1 MKKINIFRTI
11 VYLTLIFFALQIP
24 FSVKSEILINPE
36 AGKEKNFQ
44 VNARCAIAMDSQ
56 SNIVLYEKN
65 AQMLVPMA
73 STTKIVTTLVALK
86 YGNLDKK
93 IEISERAANIHGS
106 TVGYKKGEF
115 ITLKELLYG
124 LMLRS
129 GNDAAIAIAEG
140 VSGSVDEFVKLMN
153 EYAAQIGIC
162 NTHFESPHGL
172 DSEKHYSTAYDLAKA
187 TSKAK
192 EIKLFNEIVQS
203 KSVDGKVYGF
213 TRSYANINKILWQ
226 LPEANGVKTGF
237 TGNAGKCLVTSV
249 NIHGRDV
256 IIVVLNCYDR
266 WKQTIRIKK
275 YVEDNY
281 EIKNIAK
288 KGEIL
293 AEIPVKSLRGKVK
306 IGASANISLP
316 IKTGC
321 TYETKVVCPSKLSS
335 SVNKG
340 DKVGSI
346 YVYQDKELIYIK
358 ELIAQ
363 NTISEKNN
371 KIFRIIN
378 KIS

>member
-1 MKKINIFRTI
+1 MKKLTNFKFL
-11 VYLTLIFFALQIP
+11 VYLTLILFVFQT
-24 FSVKSEILINPE
+24 SVCAKAE
-36 AGKEKNFQ
+36 AVIHEVPDKTKNLQ
-44 VNARCAIAMDSQ
+44 VNARCAIAMDSE
-56 SNIVLYEKN
+56 SNIVLYDKN
-65 AQMLVPMA
+65 AQVLVPMA

-93 IEISERAANIHGS
+93 IEISEKAANIHGS
-106 TVGYKKGEF
+106 TVGYKKGEL
-115 ITLKELLYG
+115 ISLRELLYG

-129 GNDAAIAIAEG
+129 GNDAAIAISEG
-140 VSGSVDEFVKLMN
+140 VSGSVEEFVRLMN
-153 EYAAQIGIC
+153 EYAAQIGLC

-172 DSEKHYSTAYDLAKA
+172 DSDMHYSTAYDLAKA

-203 KSVDGKVYGF
+203 KSVDGKAYGF

-249 NIHGRDV
+249 SIHGRDV

-266 WKQTIRIKK
+266 WKETIRIKK

-288 KGEIL
+288 KDEVL
-293 AEIPVKSLRGKVK
+293 AEVPVKYSVSRVKIGPAADISIPVKTGSAYESK
-306 IGASANISLP
+306 IIYPA
-316 IKTGC
+316 
-321 TYETKVVCPSKLSS
+321 KLSS
-335 SVNKG
+335 SIKKG
-340 DKVGSI
+340 DKLGSV
-346 YVYQDKELIYIK
+346 YVYQDEKLIYKK

-363 NTISEKNN
+363 NSISDS
-371 KIFRIIN
+371 RIRLRL
-378 KIS
+378 KK